1 MKVKELKEAIK
12 DMEDEPEVT
21 VRQVQSFVIE
31 PVVEQDA
38 PKE

>member
-12 DMEDEPEVT
+12 DMDDEQELT
-21 VRQVQSFVIE
+21 IRQGQSFVIE

>member
-12 DMEDEPEVT
+12 DMDDEQELK

-31 PVVEQDA
+31 PVLDQDST
-38 PKE
+38 KE